1 MRIVLKVGTSTL
13 THPNGRLNLRCVEEL
28 VKVISDLKN
37 QGHQIVLVSSGA
49 IGMGIGK
56 LMLSGKPEDMAMKQ
70 AAAAVGQCE
79 LMHTYD
85 RLFNTY
91 NHTVGQILITGQD
104 LEDEERLTNFQNTI
118 GALLKMNVLPVI
130 NENDSISTEQIAVGD
145 NDTLGAI
152 VAENVHADLMI
163 VLSDI
168 KGLYTSD
175 PQKNPDAQMIRIVE
189 VITPEIESLAGTT
202 SHKLGTGG
210 MATKLKAAKI
220 VTEAGC
226 DMVITYGKEPD
237 VIYDILE
244 GKAVGTRF
252 PGKWDRVNGN

>member
-1 MRIVLKVGTSTL
+1 MRMVIKVGTSTL
-13 THPNGRLNLRCVEEL
+13 THPNGRMNLRCVEEL

-37 QGHQIVLVSSGA
+37 QGHQIVMVSSGA

-70 AAAAVGQCE
+70 AAAAVGQSE

-85 RLFNTY
+85 RLFNVY
-91 NHTVGQILITGQD
+91 NHTVGQILITGAD
-104 LEDEERLTNFQNTI
+104 LKDTDRLENFQNTL
-118 GALLKMNVLPVI
+118 GALLKMSVLPII

-152 VAENVHADLMI
+152 VAENIQADLMI

-175 PQKNPDAQMIRIVE
+175 PQENPDAAMIRCVE
-189 VITPEIESLAGTT
+189 VITPEIEALAGTT
-202 SHKLGTGG
+202 MHKLGTGG

-220 VTEAGC
+220 VTACGC
-226 DMVITYGKEPD
+226 DMVITYGKEPET
-237 VIYDILE
+237 IYDILE
-244 GKAVGTRF
+244 GKPVGTRF
-252 PGKWDRVNGN
+252 PGKWDRYK

>member
-1 MRIVLKVGTSTL
+1 MKIVIKVGTSTL
-13 THPNGRLNLRCVEEL
+13 THPNGRMNLRCVEEL

-37 QGHQIVLVSSGA
+37 QGHQIILVSSGA

-56 LMLSGKPEDMAMKQ
+56 LMLAEKPTEMAMKQ

-85 RLFNTY
+85 RLFNVY
-91 NHTVGQILITGQD
+91 NHIIGQILITA
-104 LEDEERLTNFQNTI
+104 EDVDDEARFNNFHNTVES
-118 GALLKMNVLPVI
+118 LLSMNVLPII
-130 NENDSISTEQIAVGD
+130 NENDSVSTEQIAVGD

-152 VAENVHADLMI
+152 VAKSLGANMMI

-168 KGLYTSD
+168 EGLYTAD
-175 PQKNPDAQMIRIVE
+175 PQTNPDAKMIRVVE
-189 VITPEIESLAGTT
+189 VITPEIEALAGTT

-220 VTEAGC
+220 VTEVGC
-226 DMVITYGKEPD
+226 DMVITSGKEPN
-237 VIYDILE
+237 VIFEILE
-244 GKAVGTRF
+244 GKAIGTKF
-252 PGKWDRVNGN
+252 PGKWDRV